1 MQNSSFIS
9 NLKKGISSRLSSSF
23 KNPYKKVG
31 LSWLQ
36 IKKLKHLAP
45 GKIRRYPF
53 LHKEIYFTAPA
64 EFLHGV
70 REIFIEELYKQEL
83 QPNPYIIDCGANI
96 GLSVIY
102 AKEHYPGARIIA
114 FEPDDMNFSLLEDN
128 IKSFG
133 YSNISLKKEAVW
145 IANTELEFAGLG
157 SMSSKINHNSGLAT
171 KTVKATRL
179 RDLLSEKVD
188 FLKIDIEGAEYA
200 VLKDIRDSLQNV
212 KNLFVEYHGNFNQ
225 TGELTDMLTGIDE
238 QGFSYYIKEAA
249 PVYVTPFARKK
260 RDVYEYDVQLNIF
273 CFRTAEKAPP
283 FI

>member
-53 LHKEIYFTAPA
+53 LHREIYFTAPA
-64 EFLHGV
+64 ELLHGV

-188 FLKIDIEGAEYA
+188 FLKIDIEGAEFELYKNSENLDYLNRTKVIA
-200 VLKDIRDSLQNV
+200 IEIHKEINSPRIIIDILKKYGFVL
-212 KNLFVEYHGNFNQ
+212 FEYSE
-225 TGELTDMLTGIDE
+225 TLVGIN
-238 QGFSYYIKEAA
+238 
-249 PVYVTPFARKK
+249 KK
-260 RDVYEYDVQLNIF
+260 FLEN
-273 CFRTAEKAPP
+273 
-283 FI
+283 